1 MDNVKAFVNNIYKRK
16 LLNWTINK
24 TLLALSLSLTVY
36 LSWLFFNKNF
46 YMTPLEWKILPLTLI
61 FSLIPF
67 IFGKPNISE
76 TVEFLE
82 KEIKELKG
90 RLYLIMEPYTSA
102 LDSPVYKKRAIKES
116 SSILKEIDIKRLTP
130 LKINFKYPALLGVVT
145 LTLIIFS
152 FFSGGITLE
161 RISDI
166 PVVTYADSRVEENHS
181 ALVLAKSTRLKK
193 MFIFYNG
200 GVRKMIDFGDGK
212 FGVMVKIQKT
222 SEVRVGYRTWK
233 SEAIKIEATPYL
245 FLSKLI
251 LDYRFPVYLEVQSFT
266 DTLYEIEDEVLIQ
279 ALEGTEVRFFGLTNR
294 NLGSIEGAISD
305 KSIDG
310 RSFSGSFILKEKEKL
325 SLTLT
330 DSSSFSSYILDFFIN
345 PIKDEPPSVKFIS
358 PREEYQLGET
368 MEVPVIL
375 HAEDD
380 YGLFSAKLVCGKKEI
395 ELAVPRNV
403 TFLEDSL
410 MLEVGNLLPGETLEL
425 IGIAIDVAGKKTLSS
440 PITIYM
446 PTLEEIFSEYKALS
460 DTLENYATDIEEK
473 GKEITDKIGDF
484 LYKNELGNE
493 NRYEINK
500 TLKEQRNLIESMEKL
515 ADFVEKMRSPEISRE
530 IDNIKELLDN
540 MHVKEFLNNLD
551 NMMKNPNLSPEELNK
566 LNTTQKE
573 MLETL
578 ELFKKSLEYLKKL
591 LELNE
596 FSKRA
601 EEIYEKQKEITSSQP
616 TDSLSKIELELV
628 AELEQLLRDMESST
642 DEKIKNI
649 AQEFKKTNTL
659 EEMKNLADNM
669 KNEKTNQ
676 KAAEYIEENLRDL
689 NMSLKN
695 SREENLGEEFS
706 KAIRQKGWEL
716 GFILHTHNDLIAAK
730 ASLEKGLI
738 EQGLLEALDKV
749 DKELKILF
757 LKSLAFSPEIFKDL
771 SRAKEKMKVLSLE
784 LTEKDVPKTS
794 MERVNDL
801 IIQAILKLFSAPTQ
815 SEEGLAGAIRQII
828 KQQNSI
834 LNGLG
839 KNMPLPV
846 PSPELNGYLKS
857 LAERQ
862 RQLAEDL
869 RGMGKAFESL
879 ASEMEKMANDLER
892 GVQDKKLIER
902 QKKVLDR
909 LLEAEEA
916 IKEGEVSS
924 RRHSEPGIFVAPKR
938 VVLPAD
944 LGEEKKN
951 LRDLL
956 EKRIDEPYPR
966 EYKKEVE
973 DYFRRLV
980 E

>member
-1 MDNVKAFVNNIYKRK
+1 MNNVKAFVNHIYRRK
-16 LLNWTINK
+16 LLNWAMNK
-24 TLLALSLSLTVY
+24 TLLALSLFLAVY
-36 LSWLFFNKNF
+36 LFWLFFNKIF
-46 YMTPLEWKILPLTLI
+46 YMTPLEWKIFPFTLI

-76 TVEFLE
+76 AVEFLE

-90 RLYLIMEPYTSA
+90 RLYLIMEPYNSA
-102 LDSPVYKKRAIKES
+102 LDSPVYRKRAIKES
-116 SSILKEIDIKRLTP
+116 SSILKGKDIKELTP
-130 LKINFKYPALLGVVT
+130 IKINFQYLKFSGIMI
-145 LTLIIFS
+145 LITIFS
-152 FFSGGITLE
+152 LVFGSITLE

-166 PVVTYADSRVEENHS
+166 PVVTYADSRVEENQS
-181 ALVLAKSTRLKK
+181 ALVLAKSTQLKK
-193 MFIFYNG
+193 MFIFYDD
-200 GVRKMIDFGDGK
+200 GVKEMIDFGDGK

-222 SEVRVGYRTWK
+222 SEARVGYRAWK
-233 SEAIKIEATPYL
+233 SDQIKIEAIPYL
-245 FLSKLI
+245 FLSKLV
-251 LDYRFPVYLEVQSFT
+251 LDYQFPVYLDVQHFS
-266 DTLYEIEDEVLIQ
+266 DTLNEIEDEVLIQ
-279 ALEGTEVRFFGLTNR
+279 ALEGTRVRFFGESNR
-294 NLGSIEGAISD
+294 KLGDIGGEVND

-310 RSFSGSFILKEKEKL
+310 RRFSGSFILKGKENL

-330 DSSSFSSYILDFFIN
+330 DSSSFSSYTLDFVIN
-345 PIKDEPPSVKFIS
+345 PIKDEPPSIKFIS
-358 PREEYQLGET
+358 PQEEYQLGES

-375 HAEDD
+375 RAEDD
-380 YGLFSAKLVCGKKEI
+380 YGLISTNLVSGKERI
-395 ELAVPRNV
+395 DFAVPRNAK
-403 TFLEDSL
+403 FMEDSL
-410 MLEVGNLLPGETLEL
+410 VLEVSNLMPGETLEL
-425 IGIAIDVAGKKTLSS
+425 IGIAEDVAGKKTSSS

-473 GKEITDKIGDF
+473 GKEITDEIGNF
-484 LYKNELGNE
+484 LYKNELDNKSQ
-493 NRYEINK
+493 YELNK
-500 TLKEQRNLIESMEKL
+500 TLKEQRDLIESMEKL
-515 ADFVEKMRSPEISRE
+515 ADFAEKMRSPEISKE

-540 MHVKEFLNNLD
+540 MHVKEFLNSLNS
-551 NMMKNPNLSPEELNK
+551 MMENPNLSPEELNQ
-566 LNTTQKE
+566 LNTSQKE

-601 EEIYEKQKEITSSQP
+601 EEIYEKQKEINSSHP
-616 TDSLSKIELELV
+616 TDSLSTTELEL
-628 AELEQLLRDMESST
+628 AGELEQLLRDMEDSAN
-642 DEKIKNI
+642 EKTKNI
-649 AQEFKKTNTL
+649 ALEFKKTNTL
-659 EEMKNLADNM
+659 EEMKNLAANM
-669 KNEKTNQ
+669 KNGKTNQ
-676 KAAEYIEENLRDL
+676 KAAESIEENLRNL
-689 NMSLKN
+689 NMSLGN
-695 SREENLGEEFS
+695 AREENLGEEFRQ
-706 KAIRQKGWEL
+706 AIREKGWEL
-716 GFILHTHNDLIAAK
+716 GFILHTHNDLIGAK
-730 ASLEKGLI
+730 AGLEKGLI

-757 LKSLAFSPEIFKDL
+757 LKSLAFSPEVFKDI
-771 SRAKEKMKVLSLE
+771 SRAKEKMKALSLE

-801 IIQAILKLFSAPTQ
+801 LIQAILNLFSAPPQ
-815 SEEGLAGAIRQII
+815 SGESLAGAIRQII
-828 KQQNSI
+828 EQQNSI

-846 PSPELNGYLKS
+846 PSQDTDGYLKS
-857 LAERQ
+857 LAEKQ
-862 RQLAEDL
+862 RQLAEEL

-909 LLEAEEA
+909 LLEAEKA
-916 IKEGEVSS
+916 IKEGEISS
-924 RRHSEPGIFVAPKR
+924 RRHSEPGIFVAPKK

-951 LRDLL
+951 LRELL

-973 DYFRRLV
+973 DYFRRLI